1 MPPFLSYL
9 QRQPRTKERAIHE
22 DILMPMSFSENEWL
36 MLRAVRPNI
45 LVIGRSD
52 FVESTVSALVAEL
65 PGPVAYLRPNASPPA
80 DADVQMLV
88 VPEVAS
94 LSADRQR
101 EWLTWLNDLDAR
113 RPQIVATSD
122 VPVYPLVRRDQFS
135 GVLYYRLNTILLDV
149 QTAEAASRKDRQR
162 WQF

>member
-1 MPPFLSYL
+1 VPPFLSYL
-9 QRQPRTKERAIHE
+9 QRLSRTRERAIHE

-45 LVIGRSD
+45 LVIGRAD
-52 FVESTVSALVAEL
+52 FVESTVSTLVAEL
-65 PGPVAYLRPNASPPA
+65 PGPVTYLRPNTPPPA

-88 VPEVAS
+88 VPDVAS
-94 LSADRQR
+94 LSTDCQR
-101 EWLTWLNDLDAR
+101 EWLTWLDDPNSR

-135 GVLYYRLNTILLDV
+135 GMLYYRLNTILLDV
-149 QTAEAASRKDRQR
+149 QTAEAASRKEHQR
-162 WQF
+162 WRF